1 MKAGGKE
8 YKMSTIGIIQIRFNF
23 EEDICIWGLDIPNIL
38 GYTNVQDL
46 VIYLGQN
53 LRTVRGDY

>member
-1 MKAGGKE
+1 MKAGGE
-8 YKMSTIGIIQIRFNF
+8 EHNVSTAGIVQISLTEEGFCIG
-23 EEDICIWGLDIPNIL
+23 GPAIPNIL